1 MDKWLCLPGKRN
13 ESKSS
18 GGIDRS
24 GAASEWMSWCV
35 EEAAGQWTGEGQTY
49 EVL

>member
-24 GAASEWMSWCV
+24 GAASEWMSWV
-35 EEAAGQWTGEGQTY
+35 MGRRWKPSREP
-49 EVL
+49 VSRSDV